1 MRGEVGLEC
10 LRWRR
15 RVRCCFA
22 GLGRLRP
29 RCWSRIGVRE
39 MVRLL
44 LLVLLVLLVVLLVL
58 LVLLLLLS

>member
-22 GLGRLRP
+22 GLGLLRP

-39 MVRLL
+39 RERLLLLGLLVL
-44 LLVLLVLLVVLLVL
+44 LLVLLLW
-58 LVLLLLLS
+58 